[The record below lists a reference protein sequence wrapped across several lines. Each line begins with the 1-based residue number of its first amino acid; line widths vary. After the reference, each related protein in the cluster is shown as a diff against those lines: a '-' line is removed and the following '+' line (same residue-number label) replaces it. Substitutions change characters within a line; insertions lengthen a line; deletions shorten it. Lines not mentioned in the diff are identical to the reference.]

1 MDIQEIKKI
10 LALFEKSAISEM
22 EVEIDGSRI
31 RLKRES
37 APVIVSAPSVAASP
51 VPVFSAPVSA
61 SPLATPEPSGPVID
75 EKAWVKAPLVGTAYL
90 APSPTAP
97 AYVSVGQPVE
107 EGQVVCVIEAMKVMN
122 EIKAH
127 KAGIVKAL
135 NVENGTMVE
144 FNQKL
149 VLIGD

>member
-10 LALFEKSAISEM
+10 LALFEKCAISEM

-37 APVIVSAPSVAASP
+37 APVIVSAPSVAASS
-51 VPVFSAPVSA
+51 VPVLPAPTSSPLSAPE
-61 SPLATPEPSGPVID
+61 PATPVVD
-75 EKAWVKAPLVGTAYL
+75 EKQWVKAPLVGTVYWS
-90 APSPTAP
+90 PSPTAP
-97 AYVSVGQPVE
+97 AYVTVGQAVE

-127 KAGIVKAL
+127 KAGTVTAL
-135 NVENGTMVE
+135 NAENGTMVE
-144 FNQKL
+144 FNQRL

>member
-37 APVIVSAPSVAASP
+37 APVIVSAPSVAATS
-51 VPVFSAPVSA
+51 VPVFTAPTSSPLSAPE
-61 SPLATPEPSGPVID
+61 PTPPAVD
-75 EKAWVKAPLVGTAYL
+75 EKQWVKAPLVGTAYL

-97 AYVSVGQPVE
+97 AYVSVGQKIE
-107 EGQVVCVIEAMKVMN
+107 EGQIVCVIEAMKVMN

-127 KAGIVKAL
+127 KAGTVMAI

-144 FNQKL
+144 FNQRL

>member
-37 APVIVSAPSVAASP
+37 APVIVSAPSVAASS
-51 VPVFSAPVSA
+51 VPLSVAPTASPLSAPESA
-61 SPLATPEPSGPVID
+61 SPAID
-75 EKAWVKAPLVGTAYL
+75 EKQWVKAPLVGTAYL

-97 AYVSVGQPVE
+97 AYVSVGQKVE
-107 EGQVVCVIEAMKVMN
+107 EGQVVVVIEAMKVMN

-127 KAGIVKAL
+127 KAGTVLAI
-135 NVENGTMVE
+135 NTENGTMVE
-144 FNQKL
+144 FNQRL

>member
-37 APVIVSAPSVAASP
+37 APVIVSAPSVAAST
-51 VPVFSAPVSA
+51 VPLSVAPTVSPLSAPETAVPA
-61 SPLATPEPSGPVID
+61 ID
-75 EKAWVKAPLVGTAYL
+75 EKQWVKAPLVGTAYL

-97 AYVSVGQPVE
+97 AYVAVGQKVE

-127 KAGIVKAL
+127 KAGTVLAINA
-135 NVENGTMVE
+135 ENGTMVE
-144 FNQKL
+144 FNQRL

>member
-37 APVIVSAPSVAASP
+37 APVIVSAPSVAASS
-51 VPVFSAPVSA
+51 VPVFNAPTV
-61 SPLATPEPSGPVID
+61 SPLSAQEPATPVVD
-75 EKAWVKAPLVGTAYL
+75 EKQWVKAPLVGTVYWS
-90 APSPTAP
+90 PSPTAQ
-97 AYVSVGQPVE
+97 AYVTVGQPVE

-127 KAGIVKAL
+127 KAGTVTAINA
-135 NVENGTMVE
+135 ENGTMVE
-144 FNQKL
+144 FNQRL

>member
-51 VPVFSAPVSA
+51 VPVSVGPTTV
-61 SPLATPEPSGPVID
+61 SPLVSEVTPPLID
-75 EKAWVKAPLVGTAYL
+75 EKHWVKAPLVGTAYL

-97 AYVSVGQPVE
+97 AYVSVGQRVD
-107 EGQVVCVIEAMKVMN
+107 EGQIVCVIEAMKVMN

-127 KAGIVKAL
+127 KAGTINAI
-135 NVENGTMVE
+135 NVDNGTMVE
-144 FNQKL
+144 FNQHL

>member
-37 APVIVSAPSVAASP
+37 APVIVSAPSVAASS
-51 VPVFSAPVSA
+51 VPLSVAPTA
-61 SPLATPEPSGPVID
+61 SPLSAPESAPPAID
-75 EKAWVKAPLVGTAYL
+75 EKQWVKAPLVGTAYL

-97 AYVSVGQPVE
+97 AYVSVGQKVE
-107 EGQVVCVIEAMKVMN
+107 EGQVVVVIEAMKVMN

-127 KAGIVKAL
+127 KAGTVLAI
-135 NVENGTMVE
+135 NTENGTMVE
-144 FNQKL
+144 FNQRL

>member
-31 RLKRES
+31 RLKRET
-37 APVIVSAPSVAASP
+37 APVILSAPSVAASP
-51 VPVFSAPVSA
+51 VSVS
-61 SPLATPEPSGPVID
+61 SGPAALSSLPPTEPVQTLVD
-75 EKAWVKAPLVGTAYL
+75 EKQWVKAPLVGTAYL

-97 AYVSVGQPVE
+97 AYVSVGQTVD

-127 KAGIVKAL
+127 KAGTVKSITID
-135 NVENGTMVE
+135 NGTMVE
-144 FNQKL
+144 FNQHL
-149 VLIGD
+149 VQIGD